1 MHATDLLSG
10 RNSFISV
17 LALVLPLA
25 ACGGGGAIDESGLHL
40 ERIDAALD
48 LNTPLFLTS
57 PPGGMNC
64 GRTVLVAIG
73 AVIVTSL

>member
-57 PPGGMNC
+57 PSDG
-64 GRTVLVAIG
+64 TSWKEAI
-73 AVIVTSL
+73 VILPPHRALRPV